1 MMGVGL
7 AYPLLP
13 KLIQGVG
20 DYTLSQAAFYN
31 GLIAVLYA
39 LAQFAFSPLLG
50 NLSDAYGRRP
60 VLLTAQTGLA
70 LDYFLMALAPS
81 LWWIAVA
88 RFVSGVF
95 GATVSTATAYVA
107 DISTPQ
113 NRARNFGLIGMAFG
127 IGFVIGPFLGGL
139 LGEIHIQLPFL
150 ISGLLVTANVIFGFF
165 VLPESLPAPSRRA
178 FVGFRASNP
187 FTALRM
193 LTRLPQLTPYLV
205 CFFLVFMA
213 QRGLE
218 SIWVLYTDF
227 RFDWGVREAAF
238 SLAFVGLMY
247 IIVQGFLVGRLVGR
261 FGEPAVVGAGYLL
274 ASASLL
280 LFAMTEKAPIAV
292 LLVGLFILGAASAEP
307 ALKSLS
313 SSMVG
318 RDQQGLLQGAIGSVN
333 SLVII
338 LAPLSANLVLAN
350 VAGPAPL
357 APLPGAWFYLG
368 AAFFLVAWIVF
379 RRSLPARSKANIKD

>member
-39 LAQFAFSPLLG
+39 LAQFFFSPLLG
-50 NLSDAYGRRP
+50 NLSDAHGRRP

-107 DISTPQ
+107 DISTPET
-113 NRARNFGLIGMAFG
+113 RARNFGLIGMAFG

-150 ISGLLVTANVIFGFF
+150 VSGILVTANVAFGFF
-165 VLPESLPAPSRRA
+165 VLPESLPPQSRRA
-178 FVGFRASNP
+178 FAGFRASNP

-193 LTRLPQLTPYLV
+193 LTRLPQLSPYLV

-247 IIVQGFLVGRLVGR
+247 IIVQGFLVGRLVAR
-261 FGEPAVVGAGYLL
+261 FGEPTVIGAGYLL

-280 LFAMTEKAPIAV
+280 LFAMIEQAPLAV
-292 LLVGLFILGAASAEP
+292 LLIGLFILGAASAEP

-318 RDQQGLLQGAIGSVN
+318 KDQQGLLQGAIGSVN

-338 LAPLSANLVLAN
+338 LAPLSANLVLSN
-350 VAGPAPL
+350 VSGPAPL

-368 AAFFLVAWIVF
+368 SAFFLVAWVVF
-379 RRSLPARSKANIKD
+379 RRSIPARRTTSIKD